1 MSEQQAT
8 PALPTEQQAAT
19 ENQPQQPDITTQ
31 LGNAL
36 WNNEQPVQQPP
47 AVQEP
52 PKEEP
57 PKEEFKYVEPGEW
70 LKENYGWESVEAG
83 KAELEQLRKLRET
96 AQTPAERKYANE
108 QSRIYYEAIVNGDE
122 DKVYET
128 LHQKRQLKRLEDL
141 PIANVNEAADI
152 IKANLLFKHKEQGL
166 TTEDVDFLY
175 NKRYVLP
182 AKPQQGSE
190 QSDEDYAAQVEGW
203 KQQVQEKEREIIIEA
218 KLAKPE
224 LAKYKSELVLPDI
237 PKVANEQQQV
247 SQEDLAKY
255 EAFKNN
261 FQQKLVSDYQNFK
274 GFSVTAKDGDV
285 QLPVTYAIS
294 PEELSASKQMLENL
308 NVNEFLDQRWFDEQ
322 GNPKINQM
330 QEDLYLLT
338 NRDKVFQKI
347 ANESAAQR
355 YAHHQKIQNN
365 IKLTGVNNGAPPV
378 AAQPDTKAE
387 QHQMAEFL
395 WNL

>member
-8 PALPTEQQAAT
+8 PAIPTEQQPTT
-19 ENQPQQPDITTQ
+19 ENQPQQPDISTQ
-31 LGNAL
+31 LGNLL
-36 WNNEQPVQQPP
+36 WNGEAPAQQQQPAP
-47 AVQEP
+47 ISEP
-52 PKEEP
+52 PKPEP
-57 PKEEFKYVEPGEW
+57 PKEEFQYVAPEEW
-70 LKENYGWESVEAG
+70 LKQNYGWDNVDAG
-83 KAELEQLRKLRET
+83 KAELAELRKLKEQ
-96 AQTPAERKYANE
+96 AQTPAEHTFANDAAKK
-108 QSRIYYEAIVNGDE
+108 YYEAITGGKRDDLYNI
-122 DKVYET
+122 
-128 LHQKRQLKRLEDL
+128 LHQQRQLERLEKL
-141 PIANVNEAADI
+141 PLANATEAAEI
-152 IKANLLFKHKEQGL
+152 IKANLQYKHQDL
-166 TTEDVDFLY
+166 TQDEVNFLY
-175 NKRYVLP
+175 KKRYSLP
-182 AKPQQGSE
+182 AKPIQGDQE
-190 QSDEDYAAQVEGW
+190 DADYAVQLESW
-203 KQQVQEKEREIIIEA
+203 KQAVQEKEQEIVIEA

-237 PKVANEQQQV
+237 PKVANEQPQI

-261 FQQKLVSDYQNFK
+261 FQQKLASDYQNFK

-294 PEELSASKQMLENL
+294 PEELAVSKQMLENL

-365 IKLTGVNNGAPPV
+365 IKLNGVNNGAPTV
-378 AAQPDTKAE
+378 TAQPDTKAE